1 MLAHVRGNKRATF
14 LGGVVDNM
22 GHEVVPI
29 VKWPFPMLKIF
40 MIITLKHVVFFF
52 EVVAPPH
59 MGAKPSGRAFGSW
72 LDPWCGWHIIMF
84 KSNMDQM
91 E

>member
-29 VKWPFPMLKIF
+29 VKWPFSHAQNFHDHNFETCCIF
-40 MIITLKHVVFFF
+40 F
-52 EVVAPPH
+52 
-59 MGAKPSGRAFGSW
+59 
-72 LDPWCGWHIIMF
+72 
-84 KSNMDQM
+84 
-91 E
+91 